1 MVVRIY
7 CSVSIK
13 KEGIIMGGI
22 NCYLP
27 HQKRPGDITMTELR
41 NSGLEYAKIV
51 KNIFDFSAY
60 FSLANANIEKV
71 MLDEVNQKGKAK
83 KEIDV
88 ALDQLKK
95 AMNACQVSH
104 LQLEKFVKELPQMQQ
119 ELDPTAEKNLSV
131 MSKRLTVIAN
141 RLNKL
146 IEAYEGSNIT
156 VRIEHGD
163 LNVTIRNNSVTFITE
178 QLAIDLSDILMD
190 LKNNSV
196 YDRKKSL
203 QKYDL
208 AI

>member
-1 MVVRIY
+1 
-7 CSVSIK
+7 
-13 KEGIIMGGI
+13 MGGI
-22 NCYLP
+22 NCHLP
-27 HQKRPGDITMTELR
+27 RPTRPGDITMTELR

-71 MLDEVNQKGKAK
+71 MLDEVNQKGTAK
-83 KEIDV
+83 KEAEI
-88 ALDQLKK
+88 ALDQFKK

-104 LQLEKFVKELPQMQQ
+104 LQLEKFSKELPQMKQ
-119 ELDPTAEKNLSV
+119 ELDSTAEEYLLV
-131 MSKRLTVIAN
+131 MSKRLAMIAN

-146 IEAYEGSNIT
+146 VEAYESSNIN
-156 VRIEHGD
+156 IHIDHGD
-163 LNVTIRNNSVTFITE
+163 LNVIIRNNSVTLITE
-178 QLAIDLSDILMD
+178 QLATDLSDIMMD